1 MMTVSEK
8 INIVN
13 ARKID
18 LLIKINEYFR
28 LAQDPSETEVTMK
41 ADDALWENQAAGAAF
56 EAAELPEFCLPS
68 SFNQEFL
75 CPATYPIKIND
86 NCFRSC

>member
-1 MMTVSEK
+1 MTVSEK

-28 LAQDPSETEVTMK
+28 LAQDP
-41 ADDALWENQAAGAAF
+41 
-56 EAAELPEFCLPS
+56 
-68 SFNQEFL
+68 
-75 CPATYPIKIND
+75 
-86 NCFRSC
+86 